1 MVVVM
6 VSVDVRYD
14 IIRSCKDRNMHDACI
29 IHIHLTKLT
38 TALHYTTC
46 MQASIGITVAVRLT
60 KY

>member
-1 MVVVM
+1 M

-14 IIRSCKDRNMHDACI
+14 IIRSCKDRDMHDACI